1 MEYQGPP
8 IPIQRFCIRQESES
22 AIPGIYFMAF
32 NDDPAQTFD
41 EDAYRFLSVI
51 VPKCDFDWLNLPY
64 QLNQ

>member
-1 MEYQGPP
+1 MEYQHPP

-32 NDDPAQTFD
+32 NDDSTQSFD

-51 VPKCDFDWLNLPY
+51 VPKCEKGWLDIPY
-64 QLNQ
+64 E